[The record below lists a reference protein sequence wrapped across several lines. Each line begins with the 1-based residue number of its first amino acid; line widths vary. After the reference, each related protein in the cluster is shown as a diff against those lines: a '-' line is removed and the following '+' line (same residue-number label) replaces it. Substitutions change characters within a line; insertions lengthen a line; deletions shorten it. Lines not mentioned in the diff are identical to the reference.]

1 MRLIYAL
8 AISLALVVS
17 TPGLATADTFNRPA
31 RNQQAIN
38 YVLTRALAQIGVAFT
53 YGGGNST
60 GPTIGVARATDVP
73 GTDPLAVP
81 GGTQVAVPGGT
92 QLAVPGGTQL
102 ALPGG
107 TQLAVPGGI
116 PQPQVIGFD
125 ASGLVQYAFAGV
137 GIKMP
142 RSSGEQYL
150 ASSKVPPAA
159 ALPGDLI
166 FYGPDGAQ
174 SVAIFLGNG
183 QMLEATDP
191 AVTVSPV
198 RTAGMTPYLGRVIA

>member
-38 YVLTRALAQIGVAFT
+38 YVLTRALAQIGVPFT

-81 GGTQVAVPGGT
+81 GGTQ
-92 QLAVPGGTQL
+92 LAVPGG
-102 ALPGG
+102 
-107 TQLAVPGGI
+107 
-116 PQPQVIGFD
+116 
-125 ASGLVQYAFAGV
+125 
-137 GIKMP
+137 
-142 RSSGEQYL
+142 
-150 ASSKVPPAA
+150 
-159 ALPGDLI
+159 
-166 FYGPDGAQ
+166 
-174 SVAIFLGNG
+174 
-183 QMLEATDP
+183 
-191 AVTVSPV
+191 
-198 RTAGMTPYLGRVIA
+198 